1 MEKNGYVLIGLGLGA
16 LIGALLTTTKKGKE
30 INDQLNESMNIL
42 KNDVVPV
49 VSQFSGGRENNLI
62 VSDF

>member
-1 MEKNGYVLIGLGLGA
+1 MVKNGYVLIGLGLGA
-16 LIGALLTTTKKGKE
+16 VIGALLTTTKKGKE

-49 VSQFSGGRENNLI
+49 VSLFSGSRENNLI